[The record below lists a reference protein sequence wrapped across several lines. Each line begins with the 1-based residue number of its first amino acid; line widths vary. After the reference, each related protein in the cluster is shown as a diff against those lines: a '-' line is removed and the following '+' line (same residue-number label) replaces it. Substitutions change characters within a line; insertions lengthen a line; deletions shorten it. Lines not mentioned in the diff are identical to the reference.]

1 MKKIILLLTLFAF
14 FGCSKDKI
22 FLLTN
27 TDNQKYYLSDSI
39 HKIIKTDQISST
51 PIIIIDAKPFGYDTE
66 KDTIFIPLEKK
77 DLHQISFLNQQT
89 AVMLFGPRGDRGAV
103 VIMTKKQ

>member
-1 MKKIILLLTLFAF
+1 MKKIILLFTLITVI
-14 FGCSKDKI
+14 GCSKDKI

-39 HKIIKTDQISST
+39 LKIIKTDQISAT
-51 PIIIIDAKPFGYDTE
+51 PIIIIDAKPFEYDTE
-66 KDTIFIPLEKK
+66 KDTVFIPIEKK

-103 VIMTKKQ
+103 VIMTKKK